1 MIFPR
6 IAPALLLMPAF
17 ASANPVSRDAAAIE
31 NLPLAGFV
39 EVTSLEQLGN
49 LVVTDTKLGQSA
61 DTVTQR
67 IVVLRSE
74 EIERLPTPNRN
85 LAELMRHTSGQF
97 VNVLSR
103 NDANWGSY
111 AGLGPKYN
119 SYLLDG
125 LPIDAFVDAM
135 SLDSAAIERVE
146 VHKGPASVL
155 YSNYLSMDFVGNQT
169 PLAGTTNFVLK
180 DRIDTPLTRFSAGA
194 GAWATF
200 GGSAYTQGK
209 TGQLSYILSAG
220 HERSDYTP
228 YGLPGSWLQTTQSP
242 RYEKD
247 KFFLKLNQALD
258 RPDHTLSLYYQ
269 HTFHQGNMGR
279 PNRDFGHH
287 YDTLNLAY
295 NNTFATDWH
304 LQLKYGERRYDRNFA
319 NDAFPASLVLVNNE
333 NTRQTIRPLD
343 LTLSHRHGQG
353 ALLTLGV
360 DAQWVDYE
368 TDVRRPA
375 AGVTAENRAQARST
389 GYFIQEKIQLEQ
401 WILRGG
407 VRRNTLEHD
416 YALLGGN
423 IPATTSARWS
433 KNLWSLGTRYNMAP
447 ELAFY
452 ANAGSSFM
460 APAAK
465 QIGGTVSSPAT
476 SGELPNPG
484 LRPESGIGRDLG
496 MAWQPTRALAVDV
509 RGFLNTIGDA
519 IVTNI
524 VNAAP
529 SQVRSEN
536 AGSARA
542 LGFELD
548 ARYAPSPDFSL
559 FANLTR
565 THTRVKDPSSA
576 DHDGTEIPFAP
587 AELANAGLSLRL
599 PGNIRASAYY
609 HWIGRYY
616 DSTSRGGRQAFGH
629 FGLVNARLY
638 TDLIH
643 NTRHEV
649 RLTLDLNNLTDRQ
662 YRMPFDFR
670 DPGFNAFVGVDVRY

>member
-1 MIFPR
+1 MKFRR
-6 IAPALLLMPAF
+6 IAPVLLLLPSLVRADPT
-17 ASANPVSRDAAAIE
+17 SGDAASIE
-31 NLPLAGFV
+31 HLPLAGFV

-74 EIERLPTPNRN
+74 EIEHLPTPNRN

-135 SLDSAAIERVE
+135 SLDSAAIDRIE

-155 YSNYLSMDFVGNQT
+155 YSNYLSMDFVGNQA

-180 DRIDTPLTRFSAGA
+180 DRVDAPLTRFRAGT
-194 GAWATF
+194 GAWATHV
-200 GGSAYTQGK
+200 GNAYTQGK
-209 TGQLSYILSAG
+209 AGQLSYILSAG

-228 YGLPGSWLQTTQSP
+228 YGVPGSWLQTTQSP

-247 KFFLKLNQALD
+247 KFFLKLNHALD

-269 HTFHQGNMGR
+269 HTYHQGNMGR

-295 NNTFATDWH
+295 NNSFASDWH
-304 LQLKYGERRYDRNFA
+304 LQFKYGERRYDRNFA
-319 NDAFPASLVLVNNE
+319 NDAFPASLALVNHE
-333 NTRQTIRPLD
+333 NTRQTIRPID

-368 TDVRRPA
+368 TDVRDPA
-375 AGVTAENRAQARST
+375 AKARAENRAQARST
-389 GYFIQEKIQLEQ
+389 GYFIQEKIQLEE

-416 YALLGGN
+416 YALLSGN
-423 IPATTSARWS
+423 TPATTSARWS

-447 ELAFY
+447 DLAFY

-484 LRPESGIGRDLG
+484 LKPESGIGRDLG
-496 MAWQPTRALAVDV
+496 MAWQPSRELAIDL

-524 VNAAP
+524 VSAAP

-548 ARYAPSPDFSL
+548 AHYSPSATLSM

-565 THTRVKDPSSA
+565 THTRVKDPSNA
-576 DHDGTEIPFAP
+576 DHNGTEIPFAP
-587 AELANAGLSLRL
+587 SELANAGLSLHF
-599 PGNIRASAYY
+599 PGNIHAEAYY
-609 HWIGRYY
+609 HWVGRYY
-616 DSTSRGGRQAFGH
+616 DSTSRGSRQAFGH
-629 FGLVNARLY
+629 FGLINARIY
-638 TDLIH
+638 TDLIQ
-643 NTRHEV
+643 NARQEV